1 MHASPPAQGRIWSVF
16 LLISIG
22 WGTGGVMTRVA
33 FDEGLESFA
42 IVAISSTIAAIAVV
56 VYAVAVRHG
65 FSVGPLGWRVG
76 AVMSVLSVTIPFL
89 SRNFALQYASAG
101 FVGLASALVPL
112 ATGITAH
119 FLLPDEPL
127 DRTTMTGLI
136 VALSGVAVLVLSGDA
151 GIGEGGRPELAGVL
165 ALLGVVSVAFGGVY
179 AKRHAGGYSPL
190 AVAGVQ
196 FVFGAM
202 ITTVLMLL
210 IEGAPA
216 NPTAAGW
223 GTLAYIA
230 IVSTF
235 MPVALYYWL
244 LRHVTVTYS
253 AAIGY
258 VIPLIAVAV
267 GVIALDEQLQPGII
281 AGGAL
286 ILAGVVLTDRARR
299 RQAVFEDEDVVPP
312 ASV

>member
-1 MHASPPAQGRIWSVF
+1 MSTPPAQGRIWSVF

-42 IVAISSTIAAIAVV
+42 IVAISSTIAAVAVV

-76 AVMSVLSVTIPFL
+76 AVMSVMSVTIPFL

-112 ATGITAH
+112 ATAITAH
-119 FLLPDEPL
+119 FMLPDEPL
-127 DRTTMTGLI
+127 DRSTMTGLI

-151 GIGEGGRPELAGVL
+151 GIGEGGRPALSGVL
-165 ALLGVVSVAFGGVY
+165 ALAGVVSVALGGVY

-196 FVFGAM
+196 FVFGAV
-202 ITTVLMLL
+202 ITTVLMLV

-223 GTLAYIA
+223 GTLGYIA

-235 MPVALYYWL
+235 IPVALYYWL

-267 GVIALDEQLQPGII
+267 GVIALDEQLQPGIV

-299 RQAVFEDEDVVPP
+299 RRATADAETVPP
-312 ASV
+312 TSV